1 MGRPDD
7 VAQLIREGN
16 TLSDVAV
23 KLDVSIKSVE
33 GYAHR
38 AIGEGLIRRSDVFF
52 SVPPDRRNLDATMR
66 RRWGDAIHALGDMYE
81 DLRRIE
87 ITVHDKI
94 CRALIEQ
101 YGEGESGWW
110 RKGVPERVR
119 IKCQERREEDQDE
132 PCDPFCYSDL
142 LDLAAILEDQWSL
155 LKNLFPEYA
164 ANRRQLLKDLRQF
177 NRLRNKVMHPVR
189 GLVPDE
195 QDFDFV
201 RGLQRSFQCERPY
214 NR

>member
-7 VAQLIREGN
+7 VALLIREGN
-16 TLSDVAV
+16 TPSEIAEKLGLS
-23 KLDVSIKSVE
+23 LKSVE
-33 GYAHR
+33 GYVHR
-38 AIGEGLIRRSDVFF
+38 AIGERLIRRSDVYF
-52 SVPPDRRNLDATMR
+52 SVSPDRRNLDATMR
-66 RRWGDAIHALGDMYE
+66 RWWEDAIHALGDMYE

-87 ITVHDKI
+87 ITVHQKI
-94 CRALIEQ
+94 SKTLIQQ
-101 YGEGESGWW
+101 YGKGESGWW

-119 IKCQERREEDQDE
+119 IKCQERREQDPDE

-142 LDLAAILEDQWSL
+142 LDLAAIFENQWTL

-164 ANRRQLLKDLRQF
+164 ENRKQLLKDLRQL
-177 NRLRNKVMHPVR
+177 NCLRNKVMHPVR

-195 QDFDFV
+195 QDFDFI

-214 NR
+214 G